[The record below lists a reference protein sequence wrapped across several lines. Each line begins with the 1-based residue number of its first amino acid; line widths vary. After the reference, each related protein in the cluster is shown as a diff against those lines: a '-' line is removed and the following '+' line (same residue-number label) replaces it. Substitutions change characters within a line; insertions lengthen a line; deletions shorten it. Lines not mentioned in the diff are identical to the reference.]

1 MYLVATISFSFLLL
15 PSPPSPLSFSWGWGV
30 GVVCFLW
37 LIDWFINS
45 SLVGVLTSVNFQ
57 EFHQGWVHW
66 YANRLS
72 DVVYEWVSE
81 SMVVLLSLS
90 GQATSVLPNCSDF
103 SVREN
108 ARTLTWSLSTGC
120 WLIGKLE
127 DDYWDFRKSVL
138 LRWVSKYYTA
148 QPVKTVVF
156 QFRLS
161 QQLYSVFVL
170 FCCFFVCF
178 FLGGSVQL
186 ASTVVFGFRAA
197 RKHCGL
203 WF

>member
-1 MYLVATISFSFLLL
+1 MLV
-15 PSPPSPLSFSWGWGV
+15 
-30 GVVCFLW
+30 
-37 LIDWFINS
+37 
-45 SLVGVLTSVNFQ
+45 Q
-57 EFHQGWVHW
+57 
-66 YANRLS
+66 
-72 DVVYEWVSE
+72 SE
-81 SMVVLLSLS
+81 SAVVVRFSAARSTCGRWFQCGQQIQWSLILVRSARTMVVLLSLS

-170 FCCFFVCF
+170 FCCFFVLF
-178 FLGGSVQL
+178 FFGGSVQL